1 MRRLGKVAALALAPL
16 LLAACEPAATTGGGA
31 TGAVPLGDYQ
41 LVSMGGQDVESAHVT
56 LLLEADRISGA
67 GFCNRYSG
75 AQMGALPEL
84 AIGPV
89 VSTRMACI
97 GDRMP
102 QETAYFAAIEG
113 ATAARFEGGRLT
125 VIGSGPELVYAPHTP
140 EG

>member
-1 MRRLGKVAALALAPL
+1 MRGLGKIAALALTPL
-16 LLAACEPAATTGGGA
+16 LLAACEPAATGGG
-31 TGAVPLGDYQ
+31 GSAVPLGDYQ

-67 GFCNRYSG
+67 GFCNRYSA
-75 AQMGALPEL
+75 AQAGTLPEL
-84 AIGPV
+84 AIAGPV

-125 VIGSGPELVYAPHTP
+125 VIGSGPALVYAPHTP

>member
-1 MRRLGKVAALALAPL
+1 MRGLGKVAALALAPL
-16 LLAACEPAATTGGGA
+16 LLAACEPAATTGGSA
-31 TGAVPLGDYQ
+31 AAVPLGDYQ

-75 AQMGALPEL
+75 AQAGTLPEL

-102 QETAYFAAIEG
+102 QETGYFAAIEG

-125 VIGSGPELVYAPHTP
+125 LTGSGPELVYTPHTP

>member
-1 MRRLGKVAALALAPL
+1 MRGLGKVAALALAPL
-16 LLAACEPAATTGGGA
+16 LLAACEPVATGRGGGA
-31 TGAVPLGDYQ
+31 AVPLGDYQ

-56 LLLEADRISGA
+56 MLLEAGQISGA

-75 AQMGALPEL
+75 TQAGTLPAL

-102 QETAYFAAIEG
+102 QEAAYFAAIEG
-113 ATAARFEGGRLT
+113 ATAASFADGRLT
-125 VIGSGPELVYAPHTP
+125 LTGSGPALVYAPHTP